1 MARRAQALVIS
12 LLVAQ
17 FVCVASVAV
26 WYAGWQRQAWT
37 AAEAE
42 RLSRISRSIVNHAVT
57 ALTPTRQPGDPHPP
71 AIRPALDRYLADAAV
86 PAGWCLTILDRTGR
100 AVATTAQT
108 PPPVGDIPGHW
119 PLTQNDTTLP
129 LSHRLQ
135 QRPAALITGEFRTD
149 TERYDLAARR
159 IPGTGYTV
167 VARGLIASDCGSLA
181 TLAADLGQ
189 VGLAMGVVTI
199 LLTGL
204 LTHYIIRRYHTH
216 VGNVNKSLETKVF
229 ERTAALVQTRE
240 AVVFGLAKLAE
251 SRDQETGAHI
261 LRMQRLSA
269 LLANELRKTDHRL
282 DAKWVECVR
291 RAAALHDIGKV
302 GIPDA
307 ILLKPGPLNQ
317 NERRM
322 MQTHTTVGADC
333 LEAIGDR
340 LGTNDFLAMARDI
353 ATAHH
358 EWWDGR
364 GYPHGLRGEQIPL
377 AARIVAVAD
386 VYDAASSARVY
397 KAAQSHSRVR
407 ALIVGGAGT
416 QFDPRVVA
424 AFLAVEQEF
433 HRVLTEPSPLTPAAA
448 PMPMPHKPAENTDC
462 LSPV

>member
-26 WYAGWQRQAWT
+26 WYAGWQRQAWS

-42 RLSRISRSIVNHAVT
+42 RLSRITRGLVNHAVA
-57 ALTPTRQPGDPHPP
+57 ALTPQRPP
-71 AIRPALDRYLADAAV
+71 ADVHAPSRRPTLERYLATFAV
-86 PAGWCLTILDRTGR
+86 PSGWRLTILDRGGR
-100 AVATTAQT
+100 VVATTADT
-108 PPPVGDIPGHW
+108 SAATDDIPGHW
-119 PLTQNDTTLP
+119 PITHDDRTLP

-135 QRPAALITGEFRTD
+135 QSPAALITGELRTD
-149 TERYDLAARR
+149 SARYDLAARR
-159 IPGTGYTV
+159 IPRTGYTV

-204 LTHYIIRRYHTH
+204 LTHYIIRRYHAH
-216 VGNVNKSLETKVF
+216 VGHVNKSLETKVF

-261 LRMQRLSA
+261 LRMQRLST
-269 LLANELRKTDHRL
+269 LLANELRKSDRRL

-307 ILLKPGPLNQ
+307 ILLKPGPLTQ

-353 ATAHH
+353 AIAHH

-364 GYPHGLRGEQIPL
+364 GYPRGLCGEEIPL

-416 QFDPRVVA
+416 QFDPRVVS
-424 AFLAVEQEF
+424 AFLAVEEEF
-433 HRVLTEPSPLTPAAA
+433 HRVLTQPSLFTAPVAA
-448 PMPMPHKPAENTDC
+448 PMPHKPAENTDC